1 MNKLLAFVFS
11 ILISTSVYASDVT
24 GAGATFPYPVYS
36 KWADA
41 YKKETGKQVNYQSV
55 GSGAGIKQIQ
65 SKTVTF
71 GASDMPLTQQQLDK
85 DGMFQFPTVIGGNV
99 IVYNLEGISD
109 LVLDGP
115 TVANIYL
122 GKINKWNDEAI
133 KKLNPNINLPNTNIS
148 VVRRSDGSGT
158 TFIFARY
165 LSSVSE
171 EWKSKVGVG
180 TALEWPVGVG
190 ARGNEGV
197 AGNVA
202 QTKNSI
208 GYVEYAY
215 AKQNKLSYST
225 LQINYTDACGE
236 SSMKIVR
243 AGKQS
248 FQSGDWPIAAPTY
261 IIMYKKPVN
270 ETAQKEA
277 FNFFRWAFENGD
289 AIADELDYVPLSKE
303 EKSNI
308 MKAW

>member
-1 MNKLLAFVFS
+1 MNKILAFVFS
-11 ILISTSVYASDVT
+11 IFISTSVYASEIT
-24 GAGATFPYPVYS
+24 GAGATFPYPVYA

-41 YKKETGKQVNYQSV
+41 YRTATGNRVNYQSV

-65 SKTVTF
+65 AKTVTF

-85 DGMFQFPTVIGGNV
+85 DGLFQFPTVIGGNV
-99 IVYNLEGISD
+99 IVYNLDGVSD

-122 GKINKWNDEAI
+122 GKITKWNDDAI
-133 KKLNPNINLPNTNIS
+133 KKLNPNAKLPNTSIT

-165 LSSVSE
+165 LASVSE
-171 EWKSKVGVG
+171 EWKTKVGVG

-225 LQINYTDACGE
+225 LQING
-236 SSMKIVR
+236 KIVR

-248 FQSGDWPIAAPTY
+248 FQNSDWPIAAPTF
-261 IIMYKKPVN
+261 IIMYKKPQNV
-270 ETAQKEA
+270 EQQKAA
-277 FNFFRWAFENGD
+277 FAFFKWAYENGD
-289 AIADELDYVPLSKE
+289 SMADELDYVPLSKE
-303 EKSNI
+303 EKANI

>member
-1 MNKLLAFVFS
+1 MKIIS
-11 ILISTSVYASDVT
+11 ILFFFLFSSLAHAQTIT

-41 YKKETGKQVNYQSV
+41 YKNATGNQVNYQSV

-65 SKTVTF
+65 SRTVTF
-71 GASDMPLTQQQLDK
+71 GASDMPLTQEQLDK
-85 DGMFQFPTVIGGNV
+85 DGLFQFPTVIGGNV
-99 IVYNLEGISD
+99 VVYNLDGVSD
-109 LVLDGP
+109 LVLDG
-115 TVANIYL
+115 TAVANIYL

-133 KKLNPNINLPNTNIS
+133 KKLNPNVNLPNTNIS
-148 VVRRSDGSGT
+148 VIRRSDGSGT

-165 LSSVSE
+165 LASISD

-197 AGNVA
+197 AGNVS

-215 AKQNKLSYST
+215 AKQNKLKYST
-225 LQINYTDACGE
+225 LQIDG
-236 SSMKIVR
+236 KIVR

-248 FQSGDWPIAAPTY
+248 FQNGDWPIAAPTF
-261 IIMYKKPVN
+261 ILMHKKPQNVDQQN
-270 ETAQKEA
+270 AA
-277 FNFFRWAFENGD
+277 FAFFKWAYENGD
-289 AIADELDYVPLSKE
+289 SMADELDYVPLSRD
-303 EKSNI
+303 EKNKI
-308 MKAW
+308 MEMWNK

>member
-1 MNKLLAFVFS
+1 MNKFLAIAFALFA
-11 ILISTSVYASDVT
+11 TTASATEIT

-36 KWADA
+36 KWADS

-65 SKTVTF
+65 AKTVTF
-71 GASDMPLTQQQLDK
+71 GASDMPLSQQQLDK
-85 DGMFQFPTVIGGNV
+85 DGLFQFPTVIGGNV
-99 IVYNLEGISD
+99 LVYNLEGISD

-122 GKINKWNDEAI
+122 GKITKWNDETI

-165 LSSVSE
+165 LATVSE
-171 EWKSKVGVG
+171 EWKTKVGVG

-197 AGNVA
+197 AGNVS

-225 LQINYTDACGE
+225 LRIED
-236 SSMKIVR
+236 KIVR

-248 FQSGDWPIAAPTY
+248 FQTGDWPIAAPTF

-270 ETAQKEA
+270 EVAQREA
-277 FNFFRWAFENGD
+277 FSFFRWAFEKGD
-289 AIADELDYVPLSKE
+289 SIADELDYVPLSKE
-303 EKSNI
+303 EKANI

>member
-1 MNKLLAFVFS
+1 MN
-11 ILISTSVYASDVT
+11 
-24 GAGATFPYPVYS
+24 
-36 KWADA
+36 
-41 YKKETGKQVNYQSV
+41 
-55 GSGAGIKQIQ
+55 
-65 SKTVTF
+65 
-71 GASDMPLTQQQLDK
+71 
-85 DGMFQFPTVIGGNV
+85 PTV
-99 IVYNLEGISD
+99 
-109 LVLDGP
+109 
-115 TVANIYL
+115 
-122 GKINKWNDEAI
+122 
-133 KKLNPNINLPNTNIS
+133 NLPNTNIS

-171 EWKSKVGVG
+171 EWKTKVGVG

-225 LQINYTDACGE
+225 LQINN
-236 SSMKIVR
+236 KVIR

-270 ETAQKEA
+270 ETARKEA
-277 FNFFRWAFENGD
+277 LNFFRWAFEKGD

>member
-1 MNKLLAFVFS
+1 MNKLLAFLVS
-11 ILISTSVYASDVT
+11 LLLSTGVYATEIT

-41 YKKETGKQVNYQSV
+41 YKKETAKQVNYQSV

-85 DGMFQFPTVIGGNV
+85 DGLFQFPTVIGGNV
-99 IVYNLEGISD
+99 VVYNLEGITD

-122 GKINKWNDEAI
+122 GKINKWNDESI
-133 KKLNPNINLPNTNIS
+133 KKLNPTVNLPNTNIS

-171 EWKSKVGVG
+171 EWKTKVGVG

-225 LQINYTDACGE
+225 LQINN
-236 SSMKIVR
+236 KVIR

-270 ETAQKEA
+270 ETAHKEA
-277 FNFFRWAFENGD
+277 LNFFRWAFEKGD

>member
-1 MNKLLAFVFS
+1 MNKLLAFLVS
-11 ILISTSVYASDVT
+11 LLISTGVYATEIT

-85 DGMFQFPTVIGGNV
+85 DGLFQFPTVIGGNV
-99 IVYNLEGISD
+99 VVYNLEGISD

-122 GKINKWNDEAI
+122 GKINKWNDESI
-133 KKLNPNINLPNTNIS
+133 KKLNPTVNLPNTNIS

-171 EWKSKVGVG
+171 EWKTKVGVG

-225 LQINYTDACGE
+225 LQINN
-236 SSMKIVR
+236 KVIR

-270 ETAQKEA
+270 ETAHKEA
-277 FNFFRWAFENGD
+277 LNFFRWAFEKGD